1 MRLQGKFF
9 LVFAFAAL
17 APIVGAGL
25 LVRWAIARTYQKT
38 AARVLDDARRNGEA
52 QFRLFADEAV
62 AAANA
67 LGADDSDVKEILLAV
82 AKNDD
87 ERLAEMAPRADA
99 IMVTRRLDVLTI
111 VDPRGRILLCGQVPG
126 RFGET
131 DSDILSRAR
140 RFSGQ
145 PLLVSEQ
152 VSENGGLVQAL
163 TVEAARSV
171 RSAHGAEVIVVAGR
185 RLDQSFLKSLQ
196 QGGRLEARLV
206 APDGSQ
212 IAGPPQGWSRASRHP
227 TSVLQLAGADRV
239 VRAELELAVTDDDL
253 RQALDLIRTVATLV
267 AIGAVLLALVLGVF
281 VAHRITTPVREL
293 ARGAAAIARGELDV
307 RLEVK
312 SRKDELW
319 DLVRAFDRMVEELER
334 SRQQLVLAERVAAW
348 REIARRIAHEIK
360 NPLTP
365 IQMSIETMR
374 RVRDR
379 PDKFAEIFDEGTK
392 TILDEV
398 ARLKRI
404 VQEFSDFARAPKPEL
419 APCDVCEVARAALSL
434 YKGAAPV
441 RADFAQALPPVLADR
456 NQLQQVIL
464 NLLENAR
471 DAVARK
477 GAGEIIVRARQA
489 DGGVELEVE
498 DSGVGFSEAVRDKL
512 FVPYFTTKESGTG
525 LGLAIVHRIVTDHG
539 GRVSAHGEEGRGAT
553 FTISLPAA

>member
-9 LVFAFAAL
+9 IVFAFAAL
-17 APIVGAGL
+17 TPILGAGL
-25 LVRWAIARTYQKT
+25 LVRWAIASTSQKT
-38 AARVLDDARRNGEA
+38 AARVLEDARRTGEA
-52 QFRLFADEAV
+52 QFRQLALGVTD
-62 AAANA
+62 AANA
-67 LGADDSDVKEILLAV
+67 LSQDDSDIKVVMLAL
-82 AKNDD
+82 AKNDED
-87 ERLAEMAPRADA
+87 LLADMAPRARA
-99 IMVTRRLDVLTI
+99 IMEARRLDVLTI
-111 VDPRGRILLCGQVPG
+111 VDPHGRILLCGQVPG
-126 RFGET
+126 RFGEN
-131 DSDILSRAR
+131 DSEILARAR
-140 RFSGQ
+140 KFPAQ

-163 TVEAARSV
+163 AVEAARSV
-171 RSAHGAEVIVVAGR
+171 RSAHGGEVFVVAGR
-185 RLDQSFLKSLQ
+185 RLDRKFLETLHQ
-196 QGGRLEARLV
+196 PRRLEARLV
-206 APDGSQ
+206 ALDGSV
-212 IAGPPQGWSRASRHP
+212 IAALDEPWSRRYP
-227 TSVLQLAGADRV
+227 TSVLQLAGADHV

-253 RQALDLIRTVATLV
+253 RHLLDGIRQGATFA

-281 VAHRITTPVREL
+281 VSNRITTPVREL

-312 SRKDELW
+312 SRQDELW
-319 DLVRAFDRMVEELER
+319 DLVRAFERMVEELER
-334 SRQQLVLAERVAAW
+334 SREQLVLAERLAAW

-374 RVRDR
+374 RTRDR

-392 TILDEV
+392 TILEEV

-419 APCDVCEVARAALSL
+419 APCDMAEVARGALSL

-441 RADFAQALPPVLADR
+441 RADLMPSLPPVLADR

-489 DGGVELEVE
+489 EGGVELEVE
-498 DSGVGFSEAVRDKL
+498 DSGVGFSEAVREKL

-539 GRVSAHGEEGRGAT
+539 GRVSAHGEEGRGAK
-553 FTISLPAA
+553 FTIVLPAA

>member
-1 MRLQGKFF
+1 MRLQGKFTI
-9 LVFAFAAL
+9 VFAFAAL

-25 LVRWAIARTYQKT
+25 LVHWAIGRTQQKT
-38 AARVLDDARRNGEA
+38 AASVLEDARRNGEK
-52 QFRLFADEAV
+52 QFRLLANLVAD
-62 AAANA
+62 AANA
-67 LGADDSDVKEILLAV
+67 LGPDDSDIKEVLFAL

-87 ERLAEMAPRADA
+87 DQLAELAPRARA
-99 IMVTRRLDVLTI
+99 IMEARRLDVLTI

-126 RFGET
+126 RFGEN
-131 DSDILSRAR
+131 DSEIVTRAR
-140 RFSGQ
+140 KYPGQ

-152 VSENGGLVQAL
+152 MSENGGLVQAL
-163 TVEAARSV
+163 AVEAARSV
-171 RSAHGAEVIVVAGR
+171 RSVHGGEVVVVAGR
-185 RLDQSFLKSLQ
+185 RLDRKFLETLHQ
-196 QGGRLEARLV
+196 HGRLEARLV
-206 APDGSQ
+206 GLDGSV
-212 IAGPPQGWSRASRHP
+212 IASLDEPWSRRHSA
-227 TSVLQLAGADRV
+227 SVLQLAGADHV
-239 VRAELELAVTDDDL
+239 VRAELELAVSDDDL
-253 RQALDLIRTVATLV
+253 RSVLEWIRTTATLV
-267 AIGAVLLALVLGVF
+267 AIGAVLLALALGAF
-281 VAHRITTPVREL
+281 VARRITTPVREL
-293 ARGAAAIARGELDV
+293 SRGAAAIARGELDV
-307 RLEVK
+307 RLDVK
-312 SRKDELW
+312 SRQDELW

-374 RVRDR
+374 RTRDR

-419 APCDVCEVARAALSL
+419 APCDIAEVARGALAL

-441 RADFAQALPPVLADR
+441 RADLAQSLPPVLADR

-489 DGGVELEVE
+489 EGGVELEVE
-498 DSGVGFSEAVRDKL
+498 DSGVGFSEAVREKL

-525 LGLAIVHRIVTDHG
+525 LGLAIVHRIITDHG
-539 GRVSAHGEEGRGAT
+539 GRVSADGEEGRGAK